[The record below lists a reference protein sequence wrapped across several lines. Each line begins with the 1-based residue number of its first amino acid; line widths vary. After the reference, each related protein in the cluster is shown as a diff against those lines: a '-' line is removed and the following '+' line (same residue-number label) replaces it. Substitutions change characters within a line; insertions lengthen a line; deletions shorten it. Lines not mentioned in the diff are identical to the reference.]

1 MALTSRWVKLREMF
15 DSVQLPTDMDS
26 FRMDPTVTI
35 AGTEQTVNIVL
46 PPDVQRAIR
55 YQYGDRVFLD
65 PYWEDENETT
75 YEAFKRLRSLWVVW
89 TNRRENAYGRMYQAL
104 AEEVRTDPTENYDRK
119 EDGGWKDTHDIG
131 EKVRDTSMKREIGQ
145 RERDTEYKPGT
156 VNTVENYTAGDDVST
171 PVIESK
177 SVSTPTGVKDEGKTT
192 DKKAT
197 DEDTGKITDKKATD
211 TDTRLFQNYRVHGN
225 IGVSTAADMAEKILK
240 LHGPIDLT
248 EQAIKEFVDLY
259 SVYR

>member
-1 MALTSRWVKLREMF
+1 
-15 DSVQLPTDMDS
+15 
-26 FRMDPTVTI
+26 MDPTVTI
-35 AGTEQTVNIVL
+35 AGTAQTINLVQ
-46 PPDVQRAIR
+46 PADVQRAFW

-65 PYWEDENETT
+65 PYWKDENETV

-89 TNRRENAYGRMYQAL
+89 DVRREAAYGRMYQAL
-104 AEEVRTDPTENYDRK
+104 AEEALTDPTENYDRK
-119 EDGGWKDTHDIG
+119 EEGGWKDTHDLG
-131 EKVRDTSMKREIGQ
+131 EKVRDTSLTREVGE
-145 RERDTEYKPGT
+145 RVRDTEYKPNT
-156 VNTVENYTAGDDVST
+156 INTVENYTAGDDVST

-177 SVSTPTGVKDEGKTT
+177 SVSTPSGLKDEGKTT

-197 DEDTGKITDKKATD
+197 DKDTGKITDKQATD

-225 IGVSTAADMAEKILK
+225 IGVSTAADMAEKIVK

-259 SVYR
+259 TIYR